1 MVFLALIPVLYTF
14 GLSRYTIPFTLTS
27 KKLNF
32 SLFVPKNVY
41 FKVEIKFWICFAHL
55 LMKYLHTYFSITS
68 LAAKQPKQWN
78 SYSKLWP
85 TPYQT
90 GTLTLQCTDGPVIV
104 FYVHEFWHEF
114 MEDKTQIVVLGAE
127 LICVGNIENPQVK
140 LFPRDH

>member
-1 MVFLALIPVLYTF
+1 M
-14 GLSRYTIPFTLTS
+14 
-27 KKLNF
+27 KK
-32 SLFVPKNVY
+32 
-41 FKVEIKFWICFAHL
+41 
-55 LMKYLHTYFSITS
+55 FSITS

-85 TPYQT
+85 TAYRT

-114 MEDKTQIVVLGAE
+114 MEDKTQIVVWWAE